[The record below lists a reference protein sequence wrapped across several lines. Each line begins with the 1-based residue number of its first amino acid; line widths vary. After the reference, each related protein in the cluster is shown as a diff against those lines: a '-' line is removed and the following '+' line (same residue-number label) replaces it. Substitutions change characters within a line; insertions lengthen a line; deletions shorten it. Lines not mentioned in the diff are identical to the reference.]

1 MSDFQRLIPNIV
13 GNMVF
18 KRLRE
23 DITAYMERDPA
34 ARGSMEVILC
44 YPGFHA
50 VVCYRMSS
58 WLWERRFF
66 LLGRLLSYFGKI
78 FTGVEIH
85 PGATIGRRFVIDH
98 GTGVVIGE
106 TAIIGADVT
115 LYHDVT
121 LGGVSPS
128 VNSHTQVGLKRHP
141 TLGDHVIVG
150 SGAQIL
156 GPVVVGEHARVGAN
170 SVVTKDV
177 PSSVTAVGVPARVIM
192 PREKEQARKFQAY
205 ATLPDDTPD
214 QVVQTIETLR
224 HQIMEL
230 SGRVGELESEIK
242 EAALQSKLDNHR
254 KQAG

>member
-1 MSDFQRLIPNIV
+1 
-13 GNMVF
+13 MVF

-23 DITAYMERDPA
+23 DITAYKERDPA
-34 ARGSMEVILC
+34 AKSSMEVILC

-128 VNSHTQVGLKRHP
+128 VDSHTQVGLKRHP

-205 ATLPDDTPD
+205 ATLSEDTPD
-214 QVVQTIETLR
+214 PVVQTIETLR

-254 KQAG
+254 KKAG

>member
-1 MSDFQRLIPNIV
+1 
-13 GNMVF
+13 MVF

-23 DITAYMERDPA
+23 DITAYKERDPA
-34 ARGSMEVILC
+34 ARSSMEVILC

-66 LLGRLLSYFGKI
+66 LFGRLLSYFGKI

-85 PGATIGRRFVIDH
+85 PGATIGPRFVIDH
-98 GTGVVIGE
+98 GTGVVVGE
-106 TAIIGADVT
+106 TAVIGADVT

-121 LGGVSPS
+121 LGGVAPS
-128 VNSHTQVGLKRHP
+128 VDSHTQVGLKRHP
-141 TLGDHVIVG
+141 TLGDCVIVG

-205 ATLPDDTPD
+205 ATLSEDTPD
-214 QVVQTIETLR
+214 PVVQTIETLR

-242 EAALQSKLDNHR
+242 ETALQSKLDDHR
-254 KQAG
+254 KKAG

>member
-1 MSDFQRLIPNIV
+1 MPNIV

-18 KRLRE
+18 KKFRE
-23 DITAYMERDPA
+23 DIKAYIERDPA
-34 ARGSMEVILC
+34 AKGSMEVILC

-58 WLWERRFF
+58 WLWKRRLF
-66 LLGRLLSYFGKI
+66 LLGRLLSHFGKI

-85 PGATIGRRFVIDH
+85 PGAEIGPRFVIDH

-106 TAIIGADVT
+106 TAVIGADVT

-121 LGGVSPS
+121 LGGVAPS
-128 VNSHTQVGLKRHP
+128 VDSQAQVGLKRHP

-156 GPVVVGEHARVGAN
+156 GPVMVGEHARVGAN

-205 ATLPDDTPD
+205 ATLSEDSPDP
-214 QVVQTIETLR
+214 VAQTIEALR

-230 SGRVGELESEIK
+230 NARVEELEGEIK
-242 EAALQSKLDNHR
+242 EAALQSKLNDHR
-254 KQAG
+254 KKVG